1 MANAS
6 AEKGMPKGFRT
17 RTIKTQ
23 EDVDRVIRFNEIVW
37 GEEENEEYG
46 KIVGEM
52 VRGLIT
58 QHPHT
63 SFDDFFFVENE
74 KSGELVSFLCL
85 VPLKWKYGDVNLK
98 VATVECVGT
107 LKPYRRRGFIKAL
120 MEKYEERLREG
131 EYDLSVVWGIPY
143 FYRQFGYEYA
153 LSYREECILR
163 FDQIS
168 DQKRANITIHPMTIQ
183 DIPSAP
189 RLLDQ
194 SLKKFFVHTIRDESI
209 WLYQERRKMSTEYL
223 IESFVVESNGAVSGY
238 FRSIREG
245 HQSVTQS
252 LSILEA
258 SDLTYDCVLEVL
270 RYAKSI
276 AESRDKTPVIRVFL
290 PVNSPFVEAA
300 KYLGGQISTPIRYL
314 IKFPDVVQF
323 LTKMKPVLEKRI
335 KESIFQ
341 GLTMTLTIN
350 LFKLIIRLCFV
361 DGVLR
366 NVEHYDSSGDVDEF
380 TAKIN
385 PFAFCK
391 LLIGDS
397 NIEEIAAQ
405 YPDVIA
411 YGKIRHI
418 LAILFPKTMSYII
431 SGY

>member
-1 MANAS
+1 MANTS
-6 AEKGMPKGFRT
+6 TKKGIPKGFRT

-37 GEEENEEYG
+37 GEEENEENG

-58 QHPHT
+58 QHPYT

-143 FYRQFGYEYA
+143 FYRQFGYEDA

-168 DQKRANITIHPMTIQ
+168 DQKRANITIRPMTIQ

-238 FRSIREG
+238 FRSIKEG

-290 PVNSPFVEAA
+290 PVNFS
-300 KYLGGQISTPIRYL
+300 
-314 IKFPDVVQF
+314 F
-323 LTKMKPVLEKRI
+323 L
-335 KESIFQ
+335 
-341 GLTMTLTIN
+341 
-350 LFKLIIRLCFV
+350 
-361 DGVLR
+361 LR
-366 NVEHYDSSGDVDEF
+366 
-380 TAKIN
+380 
-385 PFAFCK
+385 
-391 LLIGDS
+391 
-397 NIEEIAAQ
+397 
-405 YPDVIA
+405 
-411 YGKIRHI
+411 
-418 LAILFPKTMSYII
+418 
-431 SGY
+431 